1 MEKTI
6 LIVEDHHDMM
16 SILQK
21 YLGEHHY
28 KTIPAENAE
37 EAIQIYQNGHPDL
50 VLMDLMLPGMSGI
63 EAIKKIKKNISPKN
77 YVPIIIITAKNEVSD
92 IVTGL
97 EVGADDYVVK
107 PFHFDELMARI
118 NTALRLKELNEKL
131 VQQSEELEKANT
143 QISELNR
150 NLLNKN
156 RQLRKNIYNLHGL
169 FEISIELN
177 SILDLHRL
185 VNSILLTIVGQF
197 SSNSALFLLA
207 SKPEIDRLEIIN
219 SKGFYYDALSDL
231 IIEKTDPLISYFNKK
246 GLPDLV
252 NRLKRK
258 IKNSPALNQLSAL
271 DVRVVTPIIVKGA
284 TEGLVCL
291 GPRVKKQSYEKQDLE
306 QISILANIIAIS
318 ITNATLYREVEQL
331 SYTDGMTELHNFRY
345 FDLRLHE
352 EVIRHKRN
360 KTGLSLL
367 ILDVDNFKNFND
379 TMGHPAGDEVLRKL
393 AKILRETVREN
404 DIVARYGGE
413 EFAVI
418 LPQVEKE
425 GALILAERIREN
437 IEKTYFEHEEI
448 QPQGKVTV
456 SIGGANLP
464 DDADDY
470 QTLVNR
476 ADMALYKAKNTG
488 RNRVVIFSA
497 EDQETNVP
505 PDSETE

>member
-6 LIVEDHHDMM
+6 LIVEDHRDMLF
-16 SILQK
+16 ILQK
-21 YLGEHHY
+21 YLNERGFQ
-28 KTIPAENAE
+28 TISAENAE
-37 EAIQIYQNGHPDL
+37 TAIQLYHEKRPDL

-63 EAIKKIKKNISPKN
+63 EAIKQIKENDSATEYI
-77 YVPIIIITAKNEVSD
+77 PIIIITAKNDISD

-97 EVGADDYVVK
+97 DAGADDYVVK
-107 PFHFDELMARI
+107 PFHFDELFARI
-118 NTALRLKELNEKL
+118 KTALRLKELNERL
-131 VQQSEELEKANT
+131 IRQSKELEEANGK
-143 QISELNR
+143 ISDLNR
-150 NLLNKN
+150 NLLSKNKE
-156 RQLRKNIYNLHGL
+156 LRKNIFNLHSL

-177 SILDLHRL
+177 SILELHRL

-197 SSNSALFLLA
+197 SSNSAIFLLA

-231 IIEKTDPLISYFNKK
+231 FIDKTDPLIAYFNQKK
-246 GLPDLV
+246 LPALV
-252 NRLKRK
+252 SRLKRK
-258 IKNSPALNQLSAL
+258 IKNSPALEQLAEL
-271 DVRVVTPIIVKGA
+271 DMRVITPILVKSS

-291 GPRVKKQSYEKQDLE
+291 GPRVKKQTYGKQDLE

-352 EVIRHKRN
+352 EITRHQRN

-379 TMGHPAGDEVLRKL
+379 TMGHPAGDAVLRKL
-393 AKILRETVREN
+393 AKILKETVREN

-425 GALILAERIREN
+425 GAFILAERILEN

-448 QPQGKVTV
+448 QPLGKVTV

-464 DDADDY
+464 EDANDY

-476 ADMALYKAKNTG
+476 ADTALYQAKNSG
-488 RNRVVIFSA
+488 RNRVVIFNST
-497 EDQETNVP
+497 D
-505 PDSETE
+505 

>member
-6 LIVEDHHDMM
+6 LIVEDHRDMM

-21 YLGEHHY
+21 YLGEHQY
-28 KTIPAENAE
+28 KTIAAENAE
-37 EAIQIYQNGHPDL
+37 IAIQLYQNEHPDL
-50 VLMDLMLPGMSGI
+50 VLMDLMLPGMSGL
-63 EAIKKIKKNISPKN
+63 EAIKKIKENISPKN

-97 EVGADDYVVK
+97 DVGADDYVVK

-118 NTALRLKELNEKL
+118 KTALRLKELNERL
-131 VQQSEELEKANT
+131 VQQSEELEEANT
-143 QISELNR
+143 KISDLNR

-156 RQLRKNIYNLHGL
+156 RELRKNIYNLHGL

-219 SKGFYYDALSDL
+219 SKGFYYEALADL

-246 GLPDLV
+246 GLPALV
-252 NRLKRK
+252 HRLRRK
-258 IKNSPALNQLSAL
+258 IKNSPALDQLSEL
-271 DVRVVTPIIVKGA
+271 DIRVVTPIVVKGT

-291 GPRVKKQSYEKQDLE
+291 GPRVKKRAYEKQDLE

-318 ITNATLYREVEQL
+318 ITNATLYKEVEQL

-352 EVIRHKRN
+352 EITRHKRN

-393 AKILRETVREN
+393 ARILKETVREN

-418 LPQVEKE
+418 LPQVEKD
-425 GALILAERIREN
+425 GAFILAERIREN

-448 QPQGKVTV
+448 QPLGKVTV

-470 QTLVNR
+470 QSLVNR

-488 RNRVVIFSA
+488 RNRVVIFNS
-497 EDQETNVP
+497 EDQETNDQ
-505 PDSETE
+505 PDS